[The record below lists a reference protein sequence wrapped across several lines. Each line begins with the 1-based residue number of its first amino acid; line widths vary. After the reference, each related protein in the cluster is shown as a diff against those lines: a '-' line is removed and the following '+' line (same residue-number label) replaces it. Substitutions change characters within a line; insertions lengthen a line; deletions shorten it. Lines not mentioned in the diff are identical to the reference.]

1 MPWILKD
8 KGEPATQRASR
19 LGQSTLEEGR
29 CIWHFKQREN
39 IEERPRS
46 GKLWVNPKWFSINGG
61 EYVREGWVE
70 GKHGQVAIKIIAAIY

>member
-8 KGEPATQRASR
+8 KGQPARQRASR
-19 LGQSTLEEGR
+19 LGQSTLEEDR

-46 GKLWVNPKWFSINGG
+46 GKLWVNPKWFSINGVSMWG
-61 EYVREGWVE
+61 KGGWKVSMDR
-70 GKHGQVAIKIIAAIY
+70 